1 MELRSEHDIVEN
13 FSDAICNRI
22 TRQVIA
28 QLQSM
33 DDALM
38 SGDDSGLANTWDEI
52 CVQLQKEMSAFWH
65 VYDETV
71 RSITAGHVE
80 RLTPY
85 EQAAI
90 WLQTQEAEDWLDE
103 HENEGLRDGYPV
115 NKQEITGYVLETY
128 IYSQAGSWSNKN
140 IRKYLGEG

>member
-1 MELRSEHDIVEN
+1 LELRSERDIIERLA
-13 FSDAICNRI
+13 DAICHRV
-22 TRQVIA
+22 TRKVIV

-52 CVQLQKEMSAFWH
+52 CVPLQQEMSAFWH
-65 VYDETV
+65 VYDKTV
-71 RSITAGHVE
+71 RSITSGHVE

-85 EQAAI
+85 EQAAV

-103 HENEGLRDGYPV
+103 DGNEGLRGAYPV
-115 NKQEITGYVLETY
+115 HEPEITDYVMETY
-128 IYSQAGSWSNKN
+128 IYSQAESWSNKN
-140 IRKYLGEG
+140 IRTYLGEE